1 MSILYGPADFEAG
14 TLAGFSTSG
23 TVSAST
29 TQKHAGSWSASF
41 AANNGGINYIRR
53 GYTTVPLGTRVFYGK
68 WVWIPSIPVTNSLFL
83 DFLETTAFGA
93 AAGIAIDT
101 AGRIQLQDSLGANIV
116 TGAVIVP
123 STWTNIEYSC
133 AIPVSGSTSPLQLI
147 VNSVDQGS
155 ATGTVG
161 TNQMNQSRAGQ
172 TASFSTGIA
181 TGYLDDIQIND
192 DTGGS
197 NNSWPSGYTPPAA
210 GAAWAAVV

>member
-23 TVSAST
+23 TVANST
-29 TQKHAGSWSASF
+29 TQAHGGTHSCSF
-41 AANNGGINYIRR
+41 AANNAGINYIRR

-68 WVWIPSIPVTNSLFL
+68 WVWLPSIPAGSNLFL

-93 AAGIAIDT
+93 AAQIVIDT
-101 AGRIQLQDSLGANIV
+101 TGHILLQDSTGATIV
-116 TGAVIVP
+116 TGPVIST

-133 AIPVSGSTSPLQLI
+133 LIPVAGTTATLQLI
-147 VNSVDQGS
+147 VNGVDYGS
-155 ATGTVG
+155 AVGTVG
-161 TNQMNQSRAGQ
+161 SNQMNQSRAGQ
-172 TASFSTGIA
+172 TASANTGIV

-197 NNSWPSGYTPPAA
+197 NNSWPSGYTPPS
-210 GAAWAAVV
+210 GAANWTAVV

>member
-1 MSILYGPADFEAG
+1 MAILYGPADFEAG

-29 TQKHAGSWSASF
+29 TQHHGGSWSASF
-41 AANNGGINYIRR
+41 AANNAGINYIRR
-53 GYTTVPLGTRVFYGK
+53 GYTSVPTGTRVFYGM
-68 WVWIPSIPVTNSLFL
+68 WAWIPSIPVTNSLFL
-83 DFLETTAFGA
+83 NFLETTAFGA
-93 AAGIAIDT
+93 AAQIAINT
-101 AGRIQLQDSLGANIV
+101 SGNILLQDSGGVTIV
-116 TGAVIVP
+116 TGPVIAT

-133 AIPVSGSTSPLQLI
+133 MIPVAGSTAPIQLI
-147 VNSVDQGS
+147 VNSTDYGS

-161 TNQMNQSRAGQ
+161 SAQMNQSRAGQ

-197 NNSWPSGYTPPAA
+197 NNSWPSGFSPGVAA
-210 GAAWAAVV
+210 TWAAVV